1 MGIQVEVEGKVY
13 RFRSYVIDAGID
25 VLDLMLDVLR
35 MLRVRVGYDP
45 IILSD
50 AFSLF
55 Y

>member
-1 MGIQVEVEGKVY
+1 VEVEGKV
-13 RFRSYVIDAGID
+13 FRCRLYVIDGGID
-25 VLDLMLDVLR
+25 VLDLMLDVL

-45 IILSD
+45 IILLD